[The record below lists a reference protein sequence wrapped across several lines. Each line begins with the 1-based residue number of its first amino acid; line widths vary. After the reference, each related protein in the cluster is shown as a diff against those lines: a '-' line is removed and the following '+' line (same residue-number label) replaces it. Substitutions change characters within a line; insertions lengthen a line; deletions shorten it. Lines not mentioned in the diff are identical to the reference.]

1 MNAPF
6 STMGKQEP
14 QIVVFTPAMRTLIAD
29 AIESLILLLD
39 EIDGD
44 VDAEDDDPAEENGDA
59 EPSLGAFESMNQEK
73 AWRSAESG
81 WGGQD
86 LELDEADKEP
96 SLGAPERDPIGWG
109 ASGSQVHWS
118 DGGMQDIESDISDFE
133 PDADDEP
140 NFQPPFVFAA
150 Q

>member
-1 MNAPF
+1 
-6 STMGKQEP
+6 MGSPEP
-14 QIVVFTPAMRTLIAD
+14 QIVVFTPAMRALIAD

-59 EPSLGAFESMNQEK
+59 EPSLGAFEWVDQEQ

-86 LELDEADKEP
+86 LELDDADKEP
-96 SLGAPERDPIGWG
+96 SLGRRSAIP
-109 ASGSQVHWS
+109 
-118 DGGMQDIESDISDFE
+118 
-133 PDADDEP
+133 
-140 NFQPPFVFAA
+140 
-150 Q
+150 

>member
-6 STMGKQEP
+6 STMGKPEP

-59 EPSLGAFESMNQEK
+59 EPSLGATNGINQIK
-73 AWRSAESG
+73 AWKLTIGETDRILFIGLKSSFHCVRCAEFT
-81 WGGQD
+81 
-86 LELDEADKEP
+86 
-96 SLGAPERDPIGWG
+96 
-109 ASGSQVHWS
+109 AS
-118 DGGMQDIESDISDFE
+118 
-133 PDADDEP
+133 
-140 NFQPPFVFAA
+140 
-150 Q
+150 